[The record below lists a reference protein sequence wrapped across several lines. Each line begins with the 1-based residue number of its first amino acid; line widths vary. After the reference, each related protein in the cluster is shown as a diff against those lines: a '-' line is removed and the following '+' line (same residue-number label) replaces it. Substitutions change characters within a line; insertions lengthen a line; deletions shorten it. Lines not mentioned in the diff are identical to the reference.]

1 MSARSSGVDSTLPN
15 GNVQRPFFTSF
26 QYTSEHSNRSFA
38 LGASPTR
45 HTSLTAAPFMIIM
58 FTSVKINY
66 NHSSVSLR
74 SPSQNTLPWML
85 RITWLVGQKERPPFN
100 AARTWQLA
108 RAHQLMVELTVVMSN
123 QLASSA
129 LTQSTKLTNNGDA
142 LIILIDR
149 AKDIVFWSTID
160 LLLHCLSVILKPPF
174 SKLTAVGLII
184 RLQ

>member
-1 MSARSSGVDSTLPN
+1 
-15 GNVQRPFFTSF
+15 
-26 QYTSEHSNRSFA
+26 
-38 LGASPTR
+38 
-45 HTSLTAAPFMIIM
+45 
-58 FTSVKINY
+58 
-66 NHSSVSLR
+66 
-74 SPSQNTLPWML
+74 
-85 RITWLVGQKERPPFN
+85 
-100 AARTWQLA
+100 
-108 RAHQLMVELTVVMSN
+108 MVELTVVMSN

-129 LTQSTKLTNNGDA
+129 LTQSTKLANNGDA